1 MRKLKLDVE
10 ALTVE
15 TFTTQAGNGR
25 RGTVL
30 GARALPF
37 ATVRDEPAGDTG
49 CTAPCMSGDSL
60 CEMESCGSTCEA
72 GSCFVA
78 CDTHAGWGRQE

>member
-1 MRKLKLDVE
+1 MFKLKLNLE

-15 TFTTQAGNGR
+15 SFSTDTTNGR

-30 GARALPF
+30 GA
-37 ATVRDEPAGDTG
+37 AGVVVGIRTDPLEDTG

-60 CEMESCGSTCEA
+60 CEMESCGSTCYA
-72 GSCFVA
+72 ATC
-78 CDTHAGWGRQE
+78 

>member
-1 MRKLKLDVE
+1 MPKLKLEVE

-15 TFTTQAGNGR
+15 TFATQAGNVR
-25 RGTVL
+25 RGTVV
-30 GARALPF
+30 GAGALTDDAGDTP
-37 ATVRDEPAGDTG
+37 VGDTG

-72 GSCFVA
+72 GSCWSNCEVQTA
-78 CDTHAGWGRQE
+78 LA